1 MMGRREDRQVQFL
14 YAFDLDKVVPPD
26 HLVRQIDGVLDLS
39 WVHKE
44 LAPYYSHT
52 GRPSIDPV

>member
-1 MMGRREDRQVQFL
+1 MMGQRAHGQGQL
-14 YAFDLDKVVPPD
+14 SYAFDLNKVMPTG
-26 HLVRQIDGVLDLS
+26 HLVRQIDGVLDLD

-52 GRPSIDPV
+52 CAKC